1 MTFDYTKTAATVA
14 RLIDRFGATSTL
26 TTVTAGTMDP
36 ATGAMTGGTTTTRAV
51 RAVVFD
57 FEGRQEGAQFAPGT
71 LILAGDKQ
79 VYMAVPSVAPA
90 PGDTFPWEGVTYRV
104 VACRKLAPSGVA
116 VMYELLVRR

>member
-1 MTFDYTKTAATVA
+1 MSFDYARPAATVT
-14 RLIDRFGATSTL
+14 RLIERFGAGSTL

-36 ATGAMTGGTTTTRAV
+36 ATGEMTGGTTTTRAV
-51 RAVVFD
+51 KVAVFD

-90 PGDTFPWEGVTYRV
+90 PGDTLLWEGVTYRV
-104 VACRKLAPSGVA
+104 VACKKLAPSGVA